1 MKRFF
6 GVIEGHK
13 IKVVTGEKTQTINV
27 YVENGDE
34 GNFDP
39 KLRVTN
45 PALFI
50 NESFFDNEIL
60 SSLDDM
66 VILLKEKHKAEFEL
80 QNDISMV
87 KPNVF
92 RSIIPHDPL
101 WTQNI
106 IPDVEKAINKVLYTF
121 LELPYLH
128 RVEHSL
134 HGELYDYLMDCQLL
148 HQFIDL
154 GCCTTGVVHQNWPEL
169 TMRPGK
175 SVKGYFD
182 VAILRPPKKAEQPI
196 SLRQFREGQLTPTVA
211 IEAGLDYGI
220 DRLQDNYEKLKHSG
234 IKNCYLIH
242 FSRPT
247 GQYQDGVEEF
257 IKKVIEN
264 EALGAP
270 KIAYASVSK
279 NKIRYRHLSSER
291 DILTKTF

>member
-6 GVIEGHK
+6 GVIEGRK

-27 YVENGDE
+27 YVNNEDE
-34 GNFDP
+34 ANFDP
-39 KLRVTN
+39 KLRITN

-50 NESFFDNEIL
+50 EETFFDNESL
-60 SSLDDM
+60 SSLDNFM
-66 VILLKEKHKAEFEL
+66 ILLKEQHKAEFE
-80 QNDISMV
+80 QQDDILMV

-169 TMRPGK
+169 AVRPGK
-175 SVKGYFD
+175 SVKGHFD
-182 VAILRPPKKAEQPI
+182 IAILCPPNQSENPV
-196 SLRQFREGQLTPTVA
+196 SLRQFREGQIEPTIV
-211 IEAGLDYGI
+211 IDVGLDYGL
-220 DRLQDNYEKLKHSG
+220 DRLQDNYSKLKDSG
-234 IKNCYLIH
+234 VKNTYLLH
-242 FSRPT
+242 FARPT
-247 GQYQDGVEEF
+247 GQHQDGVEEF
-257 IKKVIEN
+257 IQNVIAKN
-264 EALGAP
+264 GASGP
-270 KIAYASVSK
+270 KIVYAAVSK
-279 NKIRYRHLSSER
+279 NQIRYQHLSSEKN
-291 DILTKTF
+291 ILTKTF